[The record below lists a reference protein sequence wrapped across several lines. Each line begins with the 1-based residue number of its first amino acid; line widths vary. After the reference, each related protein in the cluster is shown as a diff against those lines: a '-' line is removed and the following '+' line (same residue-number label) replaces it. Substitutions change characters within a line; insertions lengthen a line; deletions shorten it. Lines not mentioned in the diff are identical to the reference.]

1 MEFPCQGEARK
12 AMGRCPHHIFCLVR
26 RNVMNGSESLP
37 NVSIMLQC
45 RCFGSPG
52 MTGRMVLKLY
62 NDVEKQ
68 TLPGGPSW
76 CRSSLSPSGH
86 RQKHMH

>member
-1 MEFPCQGEARK
+1 MFRLYCS
-12 AMGRCPHHIFCLVR
+12 VD
-26 RNVMNGSESLP
+26 
-37 NVSIMLQC
+37 VSAQLLTV
-45 RCFGSPG
+45 GSPG
-52 MTGRMVLKLY
+52 MTGRMVLTVY

-76 CRSSLSPSGH
+76 CKSSPSLSGH